1 MTTALHSS
9 SITISEALEQLRTP
23 DGVICFKLNGRYVL
37 SCNPY
42 HQEAVQRINQLK
54 GRQLG
59 RPLVMVFEDLKSI
72 ERAEIHSPLLHLLPR
87 FAPLVTLSIPAPVGI
102 SRAAHQGTG
111 MLGVGLVDQGA
122 GRALLSEWGGP
133 LLVSSANPTGAPSPR
148 TLSDLAGYGF
158 NLPLLSGPEGEA
170 QRDESLAKVTVVT
183 LASSQVKV
191 LSEGQVT
198 ERELRDEWSRL
209 VNLGLI

>member
-1 MTTALHSS
+1 M
-9 SITISEALEQLRTP
+9 TISEALSVLRAP

-42 HQEAVQRINQLK
+42 HNEAVQRINQLK

-59 RPLVMVFEDLKSI
+59 RPLVMIFEDLKSI

-87 FAPLVTLSIPAPVGI
+87 FAPLITLSIPAPVGI

-111 MLGVGLVDQGA
+111 MLGVGLVDQGV
-122 GRALLSEWGGP
+122 GRALLSEWGAP
-133 LLVSSANPTGAPSPR
+133 LLVSSANPTGEPSPR
-148 TLSDLAGYGF
+148 TFNELTRYGF
-158 NLPLLSGPEGEA
+158 ALPFLGGAQGEEPEEGP
-170 QRDESLAKVTVVT
+170 LAKVTVVT

-191 LSEGQVT
+191 LSEGRISEQELSEEW
-198 ERELRDEWSRL
+198 ERLIK
-209 VNLGLI
+209 VGLI